1 MKNCPFCSEQIQ
13 DAAIKCRYC
22 QNWLVPPPPG
32 FAQLPVSPQLALPS
46 RKTSG
51 MAIASLVL
59 GVLWIYWIGSIL
71 ALIFGYVAKKEIRD
85 SREPMEGNGLA
96 TAGVVLGW
104 VGMGTLALVILFVII
119 AALAEKQEHTS
130 KPKTTSQTI
139 SFVSALQESALAW
152 PAAGLFPPAT
162 RLRS

>member
-22 QNWLVPPPPG
+22 QNWLVPPPPA
-32 FAQLPVSPQLALPS
+32 FAQLPASPQFALPS

-51 MAIASLVL
+51 
-59 GVLWIYWIGSIL
+59 IL

-85 SREPMEGNGLA
+85 SPQPIEGNGLA
-96 TAGVVLGW
+96 TAGIVLGW
-104 VGMGTLALVILFVII
+104 VGMGTLTLMILFVII
-119 AALAEKQEHTS
+119 AALAEKQEHTT

-139 SFVSALQESALAW
+139 SFVSPLRESALEC
-152 PAAGLFPPAT
+152 PAAGWFPPAP